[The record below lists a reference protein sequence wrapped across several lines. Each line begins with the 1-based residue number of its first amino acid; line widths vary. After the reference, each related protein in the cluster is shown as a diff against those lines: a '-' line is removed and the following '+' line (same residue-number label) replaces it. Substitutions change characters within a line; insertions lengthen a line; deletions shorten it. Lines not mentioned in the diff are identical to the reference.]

1 MLISVG
7 DPESVLYPV
16 YYLKSVPIQ
25 KVIIRIINFIV
36 IFTFVKITFP
46 LLLAPINKYNLEK
59 FLLIE
64 AATQNSI
71 KIPR

>member
-25 KVIIRIINFIV
+25 K
-36 IFTFVKITFP
+36 
-46 LLLAPINKYNLEK
+46 YNYK
-59 FLLIE
+59 DY
-64 AATQNSI
+64 
-71 KIPR
+71 